1 MNNEEDNKKSL
12 ITLGGKGI
20 QLTNFE
26 ELYRFSQFVHKSGFA
41 PKGMDSAEKVFLAVQ
56 MGMELGISPMMSLQ
70 NAAVIN
76 GRPGFFGELVVA
88 LIQSDH
94 EFEDMITEYVGDG
107 DSYGCSVTIKR
118 RGKTPSVGIFTVRQA
133 KAADLIDNP
142 AKKDTWGKY
151 TDDMLFWRAFS
162 RAKRIF
168 SDKLRGFRMVED
180 LRDYPEEKVA
190 NAIEIK
196 RPELGKPFESPPTK
210 QNFDDLKAEVA
221 KQPSPVQAQVTTESK
236 SESKKKAE
244 YAGAGRELDHAK
256 LVDQIRNMLTDGGFL
271 VVDLMSVLKPYAL
284 VTNEKSL
291 NEMSEAN
298 LKTVLTNW
306 NVVSAE
312 LKQKASV

>member
-12 ITLGGKGI
+12 ISLGGKGI

-26 ELYRFSQFVHKSGFA
+26 ELFRFSQFVHKSGFA

-94 EFEDMITEYVGDG
+94 EFEDMITEYGGDG
-107 DSYGCSVTIKR
+107 DNYGCSVTIKR
-118 RGKTPSVGIFTVRQA
+118 RGKTPSVGTFTVRQA

-168 SDKLRGFRMVED
+168 SDKLRGFRMVEE
-180 LRDYPEEKVA
+180 LRDYPEEKAA

-196 RPELGKPFESPPTK
+196 KPELDRHLTR
-210 QNFDDLKAEVA
+210 QNFEDFKAAVA
-221 KQPSPVQAQVTTESK
+221 EQPMPKAARRIKMTAESQSIADTEQKTRDELLAQK
-236 SESKKKAE
+236 SQNFAE
-244 YAGAGRELDHAK
+244 E
-256 LVDQIRNMLTDGGFL
+256 IRNKLKDGGYL
-271 VVDLMSVLKPYAL
+271 EVDLMSVLKPYAL
-284 VTNEKSL
+284 VTSEPSL

-298 LKTVLTNW
+298 LKTVLNNW
-306 NVVSAE
+306 SVVLAE
-312 LKQKASV
+312 LNKKASV